1 LPSKIKIIVRQMGK
15 IKSKMMRRTAE
26 TLLKEE
32 DIEFSE
38 DFNQNK
44 KILGDTMPS
53 KKLRNRIAGLIS
65 RMKRQEAKRKAE
77 LASE

>member
-1 LPSKIKIIVRQMGK
+1 MGK

-26 TLLKEE
+26 TLMKDEE
-32 DIEFSE
+32 IEFSE
-38 DFNQNK
+38 DFDKNK

-65 RMKRQEAKRKAE
+65 RMKRQEAKKKAE

>member
-1 LPSKIKIIVRQMGK
+1 MGK

-26 TLLKEE
+26 TLLKE
-32 DIEFSE
+32 DIDFSE

>member
-1 LPSKIKIIVRQMGK
+1 MGK

>member
-1 LPSKIKIIVRQMGK
+1 MGK

-26 TLLKEE
+26 TLMKDEE
-32 DIEFSE
+32 IKFSE
-38 DFNQNK
+38 DFEQNK

-53 KKLRNRIAGLIS
+53 RIAGLIS
-65 RMKRQEAKRKAE
+65 RMKRQEAKKKAE

>member
-1 LPSKIKIIVRQMGK
+1 MGK
-15 IKSKMMRRTAE
+15 IKSKVMRRTADS
-26 TLLKEE
+26 LLKEE

-38 DFNQNK
+38 DFEKNK
-44 KILGDTMPS
+44 KILGKTMPS

-65 RMKRQEAKRKAE
+65 RMKKQEAKKKAE